1 MALSPV
7 SEESPNND
15 EVLHRSDSLSAASQ
29 YSEDTFE
36 SISDKSNERFI
47 SDAFDSVID
56 EHSEKYRSDS
66 FEASVSQ
73 SSRQKRSDSFS
84 PNINDS
90 SSRNYESESFESFS
104 SELDAHHTYSS
115 EKSYVESASVED
127 DRMEDDR
134 GKGLIEKWMKT
145 LLDENLQPNNSF
157 HQQHKT
163 AAHKQSPGNRTRAL
177 QSFCTL
183 KIKHLRQ
190 PPKNHRPKKDQLL
203 THPRKAISIHQS
215 CPVPHEIMSRLEL
228 QRMTEAINQVIRT
241 EMHDPAACPDCC
253 KKQAELAKC
262 HFIRLKTTKLEADLL
277 HKKLEEDKC
286 SKDSVTFIGELLQT
300 LPKPSEDRAVIWQ
313 RLSTSVIK
321 T

>member
-7 SEESPNND
+7 SEESPNYE

-29 YSEDTFE
+29 YSGDTFE
-36 SISDKSNERFI
+36 SISDKSNERYI
-47 SDAFDSVID
+47 SDAIGSIID
-56 EHSEKYRSDS
+56 DHSGKYLSDS
-66 FEASVSQ
+66 FEASVSE
-73 SSRQKRSDSFS
+73 SSHQQRSDSFS
-84 PNINDS
+84 PNIIN
-90 SSRNYESESFESFS
+90 SSRNYESESFESLS
-104 SELDAHHTYSS
+104 SELDVHHTYSS

-127 DRMEDDR
+127 DHMEHER

-145 LLDENLQPNNSF
+145 ILDENLRPNNLF

-163 AAHKQSPGNRTRAL
+163 AAHKESPGNRTQAL

-203 THPRKAISIHQS
+203 THPRQAISIHQS
-215 CPVPHEIMSRLEL
+215 CPVPHEIMNRLEF
-228 QRMTEAINQVIRT
+228 QRMTETINQVIRT
-241 EMHDPAACPDCC
+241 EMHDPATCPDCC

-262 HFIRLKTTKLEADLL
+262 QFIRLKKTKLEAELL

-300 LPKPSEDRAVIWQ
+300 LPKPSEDHAAIWQ
-313 RLSTSVIK
+313 RLSTSVTK